1 MELIPVQNL
10 LFMLFPLA
18 IVGYYYFKWTDNST
32 EVLYATIRMV
42 AQLILIG
49 YALVYIFKNDS
60 WQLGFFIILFMIIMA
75 SFIALRNIEQKSVSR
90 YFVILFAIA
99 MGGTINLILII
110 EFVLDLTPFY
120 EPRYVVPLAGMI
132 YANSMNAISLAAERF
147 EKESKLLEREE
158 ANKIAFKASMI
169 PRINT
174 FLAVGI
180 VALPGMMTGQIL
192 SGVDPL
198 VAVRYQIVVM
208 AMVLGSSGI
217 SVIIYLKTI
226 SKINFQK
233 VKNQ

>member
-10 LFMLFPLA
+10 LFMILPLG
-18 IVGYYYFKWTDNST
+18 IVGYYYYKWTDDST
-32 EVLYATIRMV
+32 EVIYATLRMV
-42 AQLILIG
+42 IQLVVIG
-49 YALVYIFKNDS
+49 YALIYVFENDS
-60 WQLGFFIILFMIIMA
+60 WYLGFFIILFMIIMS
-75 SFIALRNIEQKSVSR
+75 SFIVLRNIEQKNLFS
-90 YFVILFAIA
+90 YFVIFFAIA
-99 MGGTINLILII
+99 VGGTINLILVI

-120 EPRYVVPLAGMI
+120 EPRYVVPIAGMI

-147 EKESKLLEREE
+147 EKELKVLTIQE
-158 ANKIAFKASMI
+158 AKKIAFKASMI

-208 AMVLGSSGI
+208 AMILGSSGI
-217 SVIIYLKTI
+217 SVIIYLKMI
-226 SKINFQK
+226 SKLQAIR
-233 VKNQ
+233 

>member
-1 MELIPVQNL
+1 MELIPAQNL
-10 LFMLFPLA
+10 LFMLLPLS
-18 IVGYYYFKWTDNST
+18 IVGYYYYKWTDNST

-42 AQLILIG
+42 VQLILIG

-60 WQLGFFIILFMIIMA
+60 WYLGFFIILFMIIMS
-75 SFIALRNIEQKSVSR
+75 SFIVLRNIEQKNIST
-90 YFVILFAIA
+90 YFVIFFAIA
-99 MGGTINLILII
+99 IGGTINLVLII

-147 EKESKLLEREE
+147 EKELKVLVREE

-198 VAVRYQIVVM
+198 VAVRYQIAVM
-208 AMVLGSSGI
+208 AMILGSSGI
-217 SVIIYLKTI
+217 SVIIYLKMI
-226 SKINFQK
+226 SKLK
-233 VKNQ
+233 TVKS

>member
-1 MELIPVQNL
+1 MELIPAQNL
-10 LFMLFPLA
+10 LFMLLPLTV
-18 IVGYYYFKWTDNST
+18 VGYYYYKWTDNST

-42 AQLILIG
+42 VQLVLIG

-60 WQLGFFIILFMIIMA
+60 WYLGFFIILFMIIMA
-75 SFIALRNIEQKSVSR
+75 SFIALRNIEQRSVST

-99 MGGTINLILII
+99 VGGTINLILII

-147 EKESKLLEREE
+147 EKEMEVSTREE

-217 SVIIYLKTI
+217 SVILYLKMI
-226 SKINFQK
+226 SKINSQK
-233 VKNQ
+233 VDN

>member
-1 MELIPVQNL
+1 MELIPAQNL
-10 LFMLFPLA
+10 LFMLLPLSV
-18 IVGYYYFKWTDNST
+18 VGYYYYKWTDNST
-32 EVLYATIRMV
+32 EVLYATLRMV
-42 AQLILIG
+42 IQLILIG

-60 WQLGFFIILFMIIMA
+60 WYLGFFIILFMIIMA
-75 SFIALRNIEQKSVSR
+75 SFIALRNVEQKSVST
-90 YFVILFAIA
+90 YFIILFAIA
-99 MGGTINLILII
+99 IGGTINLVLII

-120 EPRYVVPLAGMI
+120 TPRYVVPLAGMI

-147 EKESKLLEREE
+147 EKESKILVREE

-217 SVIIYLKTI
+217 SVIIYLKMI
-226 SKINFQK
+226 SKLKTIK
-233 VKNQ
+233 S